1 MKKIIWNFLKSVAY
15 KSKRHTQKVPQR
27 TEYQMKKAK
36 LKIKKCLSKEFTKTG
51 KTEIN
56 DYTVLGGTPF
66 SGSRTYSYKQTDYE
80 VECDKCKTIQWKYGT
95 GNKIC
100 LQPLT

>member
-1 MKKIIWNFLKSVAY
+1 
-15 KSKRHTQKVPQR
+15 
-27 TEYQMKKAK
+27 MKKAK

-51 KTEIN
+51 KTEVN